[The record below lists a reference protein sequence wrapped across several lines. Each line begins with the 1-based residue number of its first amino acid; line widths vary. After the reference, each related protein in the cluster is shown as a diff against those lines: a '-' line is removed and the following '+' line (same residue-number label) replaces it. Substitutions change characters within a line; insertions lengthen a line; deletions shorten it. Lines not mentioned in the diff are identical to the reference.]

1 MMKLATDMCPQHIH
15 IVEEHEQGLRL
26 DVMLSFLEEIPSRNA
41 AARLID
47 AGKVTVNTA
56 PGIRKH
62 VVSVGDE
69 VSFYIDDSPVFS
81 LDAEDIPLDV
91 RYEDEG
97 FLIISK
103 QAGLICHPSPG
114 HREST
119 LVNALVNHCGYEHLA
134 KLQGDDR
141 PGIVHRLDGD
151 TSGLMLAAKTTE
163 VGLTLQDGIRTRNID
178 RRYLTLVHGFI
189 APDTG
194 MIDAPLVRDG
204 RDRLR
209 MCVSDR
215 NGARSAVT
223 TFSVLER
230 FEASAFDEGYTL
242 LECKLYSGRTHQIRV
257 HMLYIG
263 HPVVGDQTYG
273 KFSDKVNRGLRR
285 QFLHSF
291 RLDLSHPVTGVSM
304 EFMDHLPDDLDQV
317 LRGIKDR
324 SMGRT
329 LYGEE
334 ILSEI
339 GY

>member
-1 MMKLATDMCPQHIH
+1 MKLITDMCPQHIH
-15 IVEEHEQGLRL
+15 IVEAYEQGLRL
-26 DVMLSFLEEIPSRNA
+26 DVMLSLLEEIPSRNA

-47 AGKVTVNTA
+47 AGKVTVNNVLGVRRHA
-56 PGIRKH
+56 
-62 VVSVGDE
+62 VSVGDE
-69 VSFYIDDSPVFS
+69 VSFCIDDSPGFS

-97 FLIISK
+97 FLVISK

-114 HREST
+114 HREGT

-163 VGLTLQDGIRTRNID
+163 VGLVLQDGIRTRNID

-194 MIDAPLVRDG
+194 MIDAPLMRDG
-204 RDRLR
+204 RDRLK

-273 KFSDKVNRGLRR
+273 KFSEKVNCGLRR

-291 RLDLSHPVTGVSM
+291 RLDLSHPVTGTPM
-304 EFMDHLPDDLDQV
+304 EFIDHLPDDLDQV
-317 LRGIKDR
+317 LRRIKDR

-329 LYGEE
+329 IYGEE
-334 ILSEI
+334 VLSEI
-339 GY
+339 GH